1 MTKKKSNGFMHFA
14 DSRRAF
20 YEAEAGCNFGSKRL
34 VERAADDWKQMSHT
48 EQEHWKTESK
58 RRQEEQGTTHYT
70 NNYTHH
76 MSRPKHRVMSQ
87 LQRELIERAKERG
100 VDRATARQTLMDKL
114 LWREKGEATIR
125 MLRWALIVLSKDSAG
140 VVPNEICSIVMENA
154 KVVGEMRLIRRG
166 FQPKLS
172 RNAQNIRNIT
182 WDPSLPSDVN
192 MAAIQLVKFI
202 QGTWNGLVM
211 IPEHQMSRLGIAM
224 HWMKQTRDAYCRRDT
239 STMRLD
245 RIMCLEDII
254 TVFRQV
260 NGSCTID
267 AEEDEQ
273 YEQLRDLELSDTIL
287 FARAAAEYFARV
299 MKMCSIPTPPVVIPR
314 PMQQLQP
321 QQIQQQPNAGSVS
334 SSSSDGNSGQAAKG
348 DNCWTLGPPI
358 CTEAKGPEL
367 YPILFEPPKRRIFG
381 KMATNPFTKPANTQP
396 PEKELS
402 HVARWL
408 DTIRLDDIE
417 EYQEP
422 FPEPYDDCNGVEGTS
437 SFPDAVRDN

>member
-58 RRQEEQGTTHYT
+58 RRQEEQGPTHYT

-260 NGSCTID
+260 NGSCT
-267 AEEDEQ
+267 
-273 YEQLRDLELSDTIL
+273 
-287 FARAAAEYFARV
+287 
-299 MKMCSIPTPPVVIPR
+299 
-314 PMQQLQP
+314 
-321 QQIQQQPNAGSVS
+321 VS
-334 SSSSDGNSGQAAKG
+334 SCVAIDSIVWRRADVQFRRVFCELLPPPLGKLTQRSD
-348 DNCWTLGPPI
+348 
-358 CTEAKGPEL
+358 
-367 YPILFEPPKRRIFG
+367 RRRRRRAI
-381 KMATNPFTKPANTQP
+381 
-396 PEKELS
+396 
-402 HVARWL
+402 
-408 DTIRLDDIE
+408 
-417 EYQEP
+417 
-422 FPEPYDDCNGVEGTS
+422 
-437 SFPDAVRDN
+437 